1 MKGFQPIKC
10 QCCPHIETNKL
21 IGTLDQ
27 LTGFYMRAALVF
39 IGLIPTLL
47 LVSVFFSL
55 MKAKE
60 SNNVASAIAIGLN
73 DDSVIPVQLQ
83 LD

>member
-1 MKGFQPIKC
+1 
-10 QCCPHIETNKL
+10 
-21 IGTLDQ
+21 
-27 LTGFYMRAALVF
+27 
-39 IGLIPTLL
+39 
-47 LVSVFFSL
+47 

>member
-21 IGTLDQ
+21 IGTPDQ

-47 LVSVFFSL
+47 LVSVFF
-55 MKAKE
+55 
-60 SNNVASAIAIGLN
+60 
-73 DDSVIPVQLQ
+73 QL
-83 LD
+83 